1 MASTNTLTTK
11 YTGNGRSR
19 TSYKIHPT
27 PLGAHLLQTVSTTCL
42 LENDNVDDDD
52 AAADDDGAGDG
63 DGHTITNSVNIKRV
77 LIVLLMIWTYKT
89 PLGQLMVA

>member
-42 LENDNVDDDD
+42 LENDNVDDD
-52 AAADDDGAGDG
+52 AAADDDDGGGGDG
-63 DGHTITNSVNIKRV
+63 QTITNSVNIKRV
-77 LIVLLMIWTYKT
+77 LIVLLMILTYKT
-89 PLGQLMVA
+89 PFG

>member
-19 TSYKIHPT
+19 TSYKIHTT

-42 LENDNVDDDD
+42 LENDNVDDD
-52 AAADDDGAGDG
+52 AADDDENGGGGDG
-63 DGHTITNSVNIKRV
+63 QTNTDSVDIKRV
-77 LIVLLMIWTYKT
+77 
-89 PLGQLMVA
+89 

>member
-27 PLGAHLLQTVSTTCL
+27 PLGTHLLQTVSTSCFV
-42 LENDNVDDDD
+42 ENDNVHDD
-52 AAADDDGAGDG
+52 AADGDENGGGGDG
-63 DGHTITNSVNIKRV
+63 QTNTDSVDIKRV
-77 LIVLLMIWTYKT
+77 LIVLSMIWTYKT
-89 PLGQLMVA
+89 PLGQRKVA

>member
-27 PLGAHLLQTVSTTCL
+27 PLGAHLLQTVSTSCFV
-42 LENDNVDDDD
+42 ENDNVDDD
-52 AAADDDGAGDG
+52 AAADDDDGGGGDG
-63 DGHTITNSVNIKRV
+63 QTITNSVNIKRV
-77 LIVLLMIWTYKT
+77 LIVLLMILTYKT
-89 PLGQLMVA
+89 PFG